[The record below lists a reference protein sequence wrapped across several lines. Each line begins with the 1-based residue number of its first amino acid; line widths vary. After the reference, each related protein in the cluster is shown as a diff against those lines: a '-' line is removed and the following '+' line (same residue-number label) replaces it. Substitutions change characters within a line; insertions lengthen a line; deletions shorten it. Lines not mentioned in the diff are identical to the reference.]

1 MEILDYY
8 SEKSEE
14 SYFSQNDSAN
24 SLVPGAIAVFCPMAS
39 NVLSSWFSPPIENLW
54 GSHQVSHCLLI
65 TNLLLCL

>member
-14 SYFSQNDSAN
+14 SNFFPNDSAN
-24 SLVPGAIAVFCPMAS
+24 SPVPAAIAVVCSTAS
-39 NVLSSWFSPPIENLW
+39 NVLSSWSSPPIENLW

-65 TNLLLCL
+65 TDLLLCL